1 MPQCWCWALSDWK
14 MPSVI
19 NLMPTDIVSYLF
31 LKLGSGSAK
40 QAKLNPSVSGLFC
53 DCVRPGAWR
62 VFHILWAVGE
72 MYKSSLHSRPLY
84 QLLLLV
90 LLGEQGKSYST
101 QLLSLSSFFFLLM
114 LNCTWYYRMGSWRSA
129 RVQGPRTKLGDFDAI
144 LTINF
149 PSMLAGSYM
158 QDEM

>member
-1 MPQCWCWALSDWK
+1 MPQCWCWVLGDWK

-19 NLMPTDIVSYLF
+19 NLMPTDFVSYLF

-53 DCVRPGAWR
+53 DCVRPGAQR

-72 MYKSSLHSRPLY
+72 MYKSSLYSRPLY

-101 QLLSLSSFFFLLM
+101 QLLSLSCFFFPVNAKLYVILQNGKLEICKNCKVLEQNWEILM
-114 LNCTWYYRMGSWRSA
+114 PNWLSISQAC
-129 RVQGPRTKLGDFDAI
+129 
-144 LTINF
+144 
-149 PSMLAGSYM
+149 
-158 QDEM
+158 